1 MGSRRPERAQ
11 DGAEPGADGARGG
24 ARVAGAAPAGPPP
37 AVPGVPPSGAR
48 AYRLGRTLC
57 RLALRTLVRPE
68 VVGLEHVPREGP
80 LLVVGNHLSFLE
92 PPLITAILPRR
103 VTFLALY
110 DLFAIRWLAPLLRL
124 VGALPVKRGGA
135 RDLDAIRAALDL
147 LRRGEAVG
155 ILPEGTRTWRPGL
168 LRANPGVSLLAT
180 RSGAPVLPVAIT
192 GTERLTTVPGL
203 LLARFRRR
211 PVRVVIGRPFRP
223 ESGPGRA
230 DHQAIADR
238 IMGEV
243 AALLP
248 AEYRG
253 VYREGGD

>member
-1 MGSRRPERAQ
+1 MGSRRPERGQ
-11 DGAEPGADGARGG
+11 DRAVPGADSARGG
-24 ARVAGAAPAGPPP
+24 ARAAGVAPAGPPP
-37 AVPGVPPSGAR
+37 AAR

-155 ILPEGTRTWRPGL
+155 ILPR
-168 LRANPGVSLLAT
+168 
-180 RSGAPVLPVAIT
+180 
-192 GTERLTTVPGL
+192 
-203 LLARFRRR
+203 
-211 PVRVVIGRPFRP
+211 
-223 ESGPGRA
+223 GRA
-230 DHQAIADR
+230 PGDR
-238 IMGEV
+238 GCC
-243 AALLP
+243 APTP
-248 AEYRG
+248 ASRCWRRARARRSSRSRSPAPSG
-253 VYREGGD
+253 